1 MREIVVNHWLVST
14 LKINRDFY
22 KYPVSLR
29 VVKGE
34 LKPTIVTKKIKIMA
48 VERTLTILKPDCV
61 RKNLIG
67 EVTRRIQE
75 AGFKI
80 VAMKMTRLTK
90 DTAGGFYAVHK
101 ERPFFGE
108 LVEFMSS
115 GACVPMILEKENA
128 IADFRKFIG
137 ATNPAEAEEGT
148 IRADFAD
155 SVGEN
160 IVHGSDSV
168 ENGKIEAA
176 YFFAESEVVANQA

>member
-1 MREIVVNHWLVST
+1 
-14 LKINRDFY
+14 
-22 KYPVSLR
+22 
-29 VVKGE
+29 
-34 LKPTIVTKKIKIMA
+34 MA
-48 VERTLTILKPDCV
+48 IERTLTILKPDCV
-61 RKNLIG
+61 RKGLIG
-67 EVTRRIQE
+67 DVTKRIQD

-80 VAMKMTRLTK
+80 LAMKLTRLTEE
-90 DTAGGFYAVHK
+90 TAGGFYAVHK

-115 GACVPMILEKENA
+115 GACVPMMLEKENA
-128 IADFRKFIG
+128 ILDFRTLIG
-137 ATNPAEAEEGT
+137 ATNPVEAEPGT

-176 YFFAESEVVANQA
+176 YFFAESEVVANNS